1 MNYFFLWFCMCIFH
15 CTWGLLILNW
25 WKLMDS
31 QMTSVFTLTNT
42 FTVNWCILL
51 FFLQN
56 AFVQLSLAFRND
68 NYTLESRLKQ
78 TERERT
84 LTEENTEKE
93 LEEFKSS
100 LKVRPECKQPTQTH
114 MLGINWN
121 VTNCCWRLISEHC
134 VTVAERRAAEF
145 YQQLLETIAVL
156 HRLTN
161 RLSSRAEML
170 GAVRQVRCSSPV
182 NH

>member
-1 MNYFFLWFCMCIFH
+1 
-15 CTWGLLILNW
+15 
-25 WKLMDS
+25 MDS

-121 VTNCCWRLISEHC
+121 VTNCCWRPISEHC
-134 VTVAERRAAEF
+134 VTVAERRAAG
-145 YQQLLETIAVL
+145 VL
-156 HRLTN
+156 PATLRNDRRVAPPDQPPLQPGWN
-161 RLSSRAEML
+161 AGSREAGEML
-170 GAVRQVRCSSPV
+170 ITCQPLNVRS
-182 NH
+182 H